1 MEFIQLRD
9 ALTLMETP
17 VDGLARKFS
26 LNVITYDDQRGT
38 GGELLSFTECTLL
51 GVKTEY
57 TNTIPEEYRREQPAL
72 ALMSKDPHHRVH
84 KTRNIRLKNGQVRK
98 IHIRFITHF
107 DGKQILY

>member
-9 ALTLMETP
+9 VLTLMETP

-26 LNVITYDDQRGT
+26 LKVITYDDQRGT
-38 GGELLSFTECTLL
+38 GGELMEFKECTLL
-51 GVKTEY
+51 GVKNEY
-57 TNTIPEEYRREQPAL
+57 KNSIPEEFRREQPAL
-72 ALMSKDPHHRVH
+72 LLMTKDPHHRIH